1 MKQIA
6 SSLISVLTSAIL
18 IAALILMIT
27 IRDAHAY
34 IDAGT
39 GSLLIQFLL
48 AGMFGSIFMI
58 KMFWRSLVG
67 RFNRMLS
74 KIKGS

>member
-6 SSLISVLTSAIL
+6 SSLISVLTSAVL
-18 IAALILMIT
+18 IAVFVLMIT

-48 AGMFGSIFMI
+48 ASVFGSLFMI
-58 KMFWRSLVG
+58 KVFWRRLVG
-67 RFNRMLS
+67 QVNRMFS